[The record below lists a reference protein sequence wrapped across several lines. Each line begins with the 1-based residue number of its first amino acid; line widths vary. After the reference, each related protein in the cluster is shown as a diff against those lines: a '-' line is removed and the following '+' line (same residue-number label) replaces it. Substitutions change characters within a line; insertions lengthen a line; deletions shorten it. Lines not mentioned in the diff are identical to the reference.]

1 MEKGQWM
8 VNKVNWKNKMIQA
21 MNMIAKAC
29 SERDLSESCSDCPFY
44 LCCILISNE
53 FDCDNMNV
61 VMINQ
66 VRAFMEEQCGFNK

>member
-1 MEKGQWM
+1 M
-8 VNKVNWKNKMIQA
+8 VNKVNWKNKMTQA

-29 SERDLSESCSDCPFY
+29 SERDLSESCFDCPFY

-53 FDCDNMNV
+53 LDCDNMNV

-66 VRAFMEEQCGFNK
+66 VRAFMEEQCGLNK